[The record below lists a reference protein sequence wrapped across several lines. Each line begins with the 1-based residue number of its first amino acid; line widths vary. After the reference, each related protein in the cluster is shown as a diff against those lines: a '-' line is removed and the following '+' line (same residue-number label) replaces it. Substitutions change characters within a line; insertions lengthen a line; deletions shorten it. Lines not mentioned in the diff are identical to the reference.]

1 MNDKPLFGSE
11 QFVGNDKG
19 TDGVIAGPAAS
30 IPNHV
35 GVPPRLGRRTWPD
48 QVEHPCTSE
57 SRTGRR
63 RQGESPLGPKIFN
76 MGVICSEDFIED
88 FAHTQ
93 MRVGVRFPRR
103 LGLLIQRAP
112 GRDHPGDVFGGC
124 LSKQECQPFL
134 LGEGPRRCA

>member
-19 TDGVIAGPAAS
+19 TDGVIAGPTAS

-35 GVPPRLGRRTWPD
+35 GVPSLRPAYFAG
-48 QVEHPCTSE
+48 S
-57 SRTGRR
+57 SRAIHARQNR
-63 RQGESPLGPKIFN
+63 EPARWRQGESPLGPKIFN
-76 MGVICSEDFIED
+76 IGVICSEDFIED

-112 GRDHPGDVFGGC
+112 GRGHPGDIFGGC